1 MADTNLFQAVFDLV
15 DEALNSYVTSTAG
28 DIIDFITPIFTSM
41 MIIWV
46 AIWGY
51 LLMFGKASEP
61 LQEGVFRILRIGFIL
76 TLGLTVG
83 TYVDVVVDVL
93 SNGPE
98 AIASVITGAPA
109 GSVAGSLDA
118 LFSKVFE
125 VAEAAW
131 DKGGIMNGNFGMYII
146 GISVLIAG
154 AALSVVVAFLILL
167 SKIMTAVLLSIGPL
181 FIISLLFNATQRWF
195 ESWLGMVINYGLI
208 LVIGAAI
215 GQLMVSLGDHYVA
228 GMSGGDGQTLANLA
242 DAAMLCVVYALCIL
256 VVKQVPSVASA
267 LGGGIA
273 LATQG
278 AIGSTLGA
286 MRPSAIRRQY
296 RGVQRDMRMA
306 GNVATS
312 PYHGAKKAY
321 HAYQKRFGAG
331 NSIVGG

>member
-1 MADTNLFQAVFDLV
+1 MADTDLFQAVFDLV
-15 DEALNSYVTSTAG
+15 DDALDHYVITTAG
-28 DIIDFITPIFTSM
+28 DIINFVTPIFTSM

-51 LLMFGKASEP
+51 MMMFGKASEP

-83 TYVDVVVDVL
+83 TYADIVVNVL

-98 AIASVITGAPA
+98 SIASVITGAPSD
-109 GSVAGSLDA
+109 SVAGSLDV

-131 DKGGIMNGNFGMYII
+131 DKGGVMTGNFGMYLI
-146 GISVLIAG
+146 GAAVLIAG
-154 AALSVVVAFLILL
+154 SALALIVAFLILL
-167 SKIMTAVLLSIGPL
+167 SKIMTAILLSIGPL
-181 FIISLLFNATQRWF
+181 FIISLLFNTTQRWF
-195 ESWLGMVINYGLI
+195 ESWLGMVVNYGLI

-215 GQLMVSLGDHYVA
+215 GQLMVSLGDHYIN
-228 GMSGGDGQTLANLA
+228 GMSGGDGRTLANLA

-278 AIGSTLGA
+278 ALSSTMNA
-286 MRPSAIRRQY
+286 MRPSTVRRQY
-296 RGVQRDMRMA
+296 RGLQRDARYA
-306 GNVATS
+306 GRAATS
-312 PYHGAKKAY
+312 PYRGAKAGY
-321 HAYQKRFGAG
+321 AAYQKRFGAG
-331 NSIVGG
+331 NSISGG